1 MQFSPKLLDEIR
13 ARVPVSQVVSRKVA
27 LKRAGREMKGL
38 SPFKQERTPSFF
50 VNDHKAS
57 WFDFSSG
64 QNGDIFKFVMLTEG
78 LSFSEAVEQ
87 LAQEAGVPISQLDRT
102 SRGVSAGAAKGV
114 PLRVSEKLAL
124 IDKVGRELQAR
135 FRYEEIDAFLAEY
148 GLKGPNEISVNSKWV
163 YAKAALTD
171 APNDVLLGIAEELDV
186 EIPGTKARTARPP
199 RNWVGA
205 TDFRLFVSHISQ
217 HKDKAARLKGCLA
230 SFAINA
236 FVAHDDIHPTV
247 EWQSEIERAL
257 GTMDAFLAM
266 HTDGFSESCWTQQE
280 IGYAVC
286 RRVKIISLKMGDED
300 PAGFISKHQALPRQ
314 GRSAEA
320 IAKHLNELLADD
332 PATGPILQAAKTAR
346 GIHPDDDIPF

>member
-27 LKRAGREMKGL
+27 LKRAG
-38 SPFKQERTPSFF
+38 TPSFF
-50 VNDHKAS
+50 VNDHKGS

-64 QNGDIFKFVMLTEG
+64 QNGGIFKFVMLTEG

-87 LAQEAGVPISQLDRT
+87 LAQEAGVPISQLDRA
-102 SRGVSAGAAKGV
+102 SRGVPAGAAKGV

-163 YAKAALTD
+163 YAKAALTG
-171 APNDVLLGIAEELDV
+171 APNDVLLRIAEELDV

-199 RNWVGA
+199 RNWVG
-205 TDFRLFVSHISQ
+205 TTHFRLFVSHISQ

-300 PAGFISKHQALPRQ
+300 PAGSISKHQALPRQ

-346 GIHPDDDIPF
+346 GIHLDDEIPF

>member
-50 VNDHKAS
+50 VNDHKGS

-78 LSFSEAVEQ
+78 LSLPEAVER
-87 LAQEAGVPISQLDRT
+87 LADEAGVPIPQLDRP
-102 SRGVSAGAAKGV
+102 SRRVPAAA
-114 PLRVSEKLAL
+114 PTAELLRVSEKLAL

-135 FRYEEIDAFLAEY
+135 FRYEEINAILAEY
-148 GLKGPNEISVNSKWV
+148 GLKGPSNISVNSKRL
-163 YAKAALTD
+163 YAKAAL
-171 APNDVLLGIAEELDV
+171 AGVQNDVLLRIAGELDIDV
-186 EIPGTKARTARPP
+186 PGTKAQAAGPP
-199 RNWVGA
+199 RNWVGT

-217 HKDKAARLKGCLA
+217 HKDKAARLKGCLDC
-230 SFAINA
+230 FAINA
-236 FVAHDDIHPTV
+236 FVAHDDILPTLD
-247 EWQSEIERAL
+247 WQSEIERAL
-257 GTMDAFLAM
+257 ATMDAFLAM

-286 RRVKIISLKMGDED
+286 RRVKIISLKMGNED

-320 IAKHLNELLADD
+320 IAKHLNELLAND
-332 PATGPILQAAKTAR
+332 PATGPMLQAAKTAR
-346 GIHPDDDIPF
+346 GIYPDDDVPF

>member
-13 ARVPVSQVVSRKVA
+13 ALVPVSQVVSRKVA

-38 SPFKQERTPSFF
+38 SPFKPERTPSFF
-50 VNDHKAS
+50 VNDHKGS

-78 LSFSEAVEQ
+78 LSFPEAVER
-87 LAQEAGVPISQLDRT
+87 LAQEAGVPISQLDRP
-102 SRGVSAGAAKGV
+102 RLGAPAGAPKAAL
-114 PLRVSEKLAL
+114 LRVSEKLAL

-148 GLKGPNEISVNSKWV
+148 GLQGPRDISVNSKWV
-163 YAKAALTD
+163 YAKAALSGVQT
-171 APNDVLLGIAEELDV
+171 DVLLRIAEELDV
-186 EIPGTKARTARPP
+186 DVHGTKTPAARPP
-199 RNWVGA
+199 RNWVGT
-205 TDFRLFVSHISQ
+205 TDFRLFVSHTSQ
-217 HKDKAARLKGCLA
+217 HKDKAARLKGCLD

-236 FVAHDDIHPTV
+236 FVAHDDIHPTL

-286 RRVKIISLKMGDED
+286 RRVKIISLKMGNED
-300 PAGFISKHQALPRQ
+300 PAGFVSKHQALPRQ

-332 PATGPILQAAKTAR
+332 SATGPILQAAKRAR
-346 GIHPDDDIPF
+346 GFYPDDDIPV